1 MSNTFRYFKNKTY
14 NCVKYSLPTPNA
26 LDPPMLCE
34 ALTLVDVYSPVTS
47 KPSKKVLVEI
57 VTETQGKKETSINT
71 VRNNEIHFRSVRH
84 CQNSLSSL
92 LTNYFYTIPT

>member
-14 NCVKYSLPTPNA
+14 NCVKYSLPNPNA

-34 ALTLVDVYSPVTS
+34 AWTLVDVYSPVTS

-57 VTETQGKKETSINT
+57 VTETQRKKETSINT
-71 VRNNEIHFRSVRH
+71 VRIMRYISEVLDTVKTVSTH
-84 CQNSLSSL
+84 
-92 LTNYFYTIPT
+92 Y